1 MNKIVQE
8 IVKLEQS
15 ILENENYI
23 INGGL
28 SLDRQIKC
36 LDNVVKYSKK
46 LRELNKQYLKSN
58 NRI

>member
-1 MNKIVQE
+1 MKLVKE
-8 IVKLEQS
+8 ITKLEQF

-23 INGGL
+23 IEGGL
-28 SLDRQIKC
+28 SLDKQIKC

-46 LRELNKQYLKSN
+46 LRELNKEFMKIN

>member
-1 MNKIVQE
+1 MKLVKE
-8 IVKLEQS
+8 IVKIEQF

-23 INGGL
+23 IEGGL

-46 LRELNKQYLKSN
+46 LRELNKQFLKSN

>member
-1 MNKIVQE
+1 MKLVNE
-8 IVKLEQS
+8 IAKLEQF

-23 INGGL
+23 IEGGL
-28 SLDRQIKC
+28 SLDKQIKC

-46 LRELNKQYLKSN
+46 LRELNKEFMKIN

>member
-1 MNKIVQE
+1 MKLVKEIAKI
-8 IVKLEQS
+8 EQF

-23 INGGL
+23 IEGGL
-28 SLDRQIKC
+28 SLDKQIKC

-46 LRELNKQYLKSN
+46 LRELNKEFMKIN

>member
-1 MNKIVQE
+1 MKLVNE
-8 IVKLEQS
+8 IVKIEQF

-23 INGGL
+23 IEGGL
-28 SLDRQIKC
+28 SLDKQIKC

-46 LRELNKQYLKSN
+46 LRELNKEFMKIN

>member
-1 MNKIVQE
+1 MSIVNE
-8 IVKLEQS
+8 IVKLEQI

-23 INGGL
+23 IEGGL
-28 SLDRQIKC
+28 SLDKQIKC

-46 LRELNKQYLKSN
+46 LRELNKQFMKIN

>member
-1 MNKIVQE
+1 MSIVNE
-8 IVKLEQS
+8 IVKLEQI

-23 INGGL
+23 IEGGL

-36 LDNVVKYSKK
+36 LDNVIKYTKE
-46 LRELNKQYLKSN
+46 LRELNKQFMKIN

>member
-1 MNKIVQE
+1 MKLIKE
-8 IVKLEQS
+8 IVKIEQF

-23 INGGL
+23 IEGGL
-28 SLDRQIKC
+28 SLDKQIKC

-46 LRELNKQYLKSN
+46 LRELNKEFMKIN

>member
-1 MNKIVQE
+1 MSIVNE
-8 IVKLEQS
+8 IIKLEQI

-23 INGGL
+23 IEGGL

-46 LRELNKQYLKSN
+46 LRELNKQFLKSN

>member
-1 MNKIVQE
+1 MKLVNE
-8 IVKLEQS
+8 IAKLEQI

-23 INGGL
+23 IEGGL
-28 SLDRQIKC
+28 SLDKQIKC

-46 LRELNKQYLKSN
+46 LRELNKEFLKSN

>member
-1 MNKIVQE
+1 MSIVNE
-8 IVKLEQS
+8 IVKLEQI
-15 ILENENYI
+15 ILKNENYI
-23 INGGL
+23 IEGGL

-46 LRELNKQYLKSN
+46 LRELNKQFLKIN

>member
-1 MNKIVQE
+1 MKLVNE
-8 IVKLEQS
+8 IAKLEQV

-23 INGGL
+23 IKGGL

-36 LDNVVKYSKK
+36 LDNVIKFSKK
-46 LRELNKQYLKSN
+46 LRELNKEFMKIN

>member
-1 MNKIVQE
+1 MKLVKE
-8 IVKLEQS
+8 IVKIEQF

-23 INGGL
+23 IEGGL

-46 LRELNKQYLKSN
+46 LRELNKEFLKIN

>member
-1 MNKIVQE
+1 MSIVNE
-8 IVKLEQS
+8 IVKLEQI
-15 ILENENYI
+15 ILKNENYI
-23 INGGL
+23 IEGGL

-46 LRELNKQYLKSN
+46 LRELNKEFMKIN

>member
-1 MNKIVQE
+1 MKLVKE
-8 IVKLEQS
+8 IVKLEQF

-23 INGGL
+23 IEGGL

-46 LRELNKQYLKSN
+46 LRELNKEFLKIN

>member
-1 MNKIVQE
+1 MKLIKEITKI
-8 IVKLEQS
+8 EQF

-23 INGGL
+23 IEGGL
-28 SLDRQIKC
+28 SLDKQIKC

-46 LRELNKQYLKSN
+46 LRELNKEFMKIN

>member
-1 MNKIVQE
+1 MKLVNE
-8 IVKLEQS
+8 IAKLEQI

-23 INGGL
+23 IEGGL
-28 SLDRQIKC
+28 SLDKQIKC

-46 LRELNKQYLKSN
+46 LRELNKQFLKSN

>member
-1 MNKIVQE
+1 MSIVNE
-8 IVKLEQS
+8 IVKLEQI

-23 INGGL
+23 IEGGL
-28 SLDRQIKC
+28 SLDKQIKC

-46 LRELNKQYLKSN
+46 LRELNKEFMKIN

>member
-1 MNKIVQE
+1 MKLIKE
-8 IVKLEQS
+8 ITKLEQF

-23 INGGL
+23 IEGGL

-46 LRELNKQYLKSN
+46 LRELNKQFLKSN

>member
-1 MNKIVQE
+1 MSIVNE
-8 IVKLEQS
+8 IVKLEQI

-23 INGGL
+23 IEGGL

-36 LDNVVKYSKK
+36 LDNVVKYSKE
-46 LRELNKQYLKSN
+46 LRELNKQFMKIN

>member
-1 MNKIVQE
+1 MSIVNE
-8 IVKLEQS
+8 IVKLEQI
-15 ILENENYI
+15 ILKNENYI
-23 INGGL
+23 IEGGL

-46 LRELNKQYLKSN
+46 LRELNKKFLKIN

>member
-1 MNKIVQE
+1 MSIVNE
-8 IVKLEQS
+8 IVKLEQI

-23 INGGL
+23 IEGGL

-46 LRELNKQYLKSN
+46 LRELNKEFMKIN

>member
-1 MNKIVQE
+1 MKLVKE
-8 IVKLEQS
+8 IVKIEQF

-23 INGGL
+23 IEGGL

-46 LRELNKQYLKSN
+46 LRELNKEFMKIN

>member
-1 MNKIVQE
+1 MKLINE
-8 IVKLEQS
+8 IAELEQI
-15 ILENENYI
+15 ILENESYI

-36 LDNVVKYSKK
+36 LDNVTKYSKK
-46 LRELNKQYLKSN
+46 LRELNKEFMKIN

>member
-1 MNKIVQE
+1 MKLIKE
-8 IVKLEQS
+8 ITKLEQF

-23 INGGL
+23 IEGGL

-36 LDNVVKYSKK
+36 LDNVVKYTKE
-46 LRELNKQYLKSN
+46 LRELNKQFMKIN

>member
-1 MNKIVQE
+1 MKLVNE
-8 IVKLEQS
+8 IAKLEQI

-23 INGGL
+23 IEGGL
-28 SLDRQIKC
+28 SLDKQIKC

-46 LRELNKQYLKSN
+46 LRELNKEFLKLN

>member
-1 MNKIVQE
+1 MSIVNE
-8 IVKLEQS
+8 IVKLEQI
-15 ILENENYI
+15 ILKNENYI
-23 INGGL
+23 IEGGL

-46 LRELNKQYLKSN
+46 LRELNKQFMKIN